1 MAENMRDLKRRMK
14 SIESTEHIT
23 NAMRLVSSAKYRRA
37 KSMYDK
43 KSEQLQDVS
52 ATIEDILAEDEEF
65 SEAHTPAVSGGGR
78 SGSMAGADR
87 MDRASE
93 GGKGKTL
100 AIILAS
106 DRGLCGG
113 FNTSLIKEGVS
124 VLENIPKQQVE
135 VFCIGSRGKD
145 FFEHAGYKV
154 VGEYIGAPE
163 KMTFGEIRQIT
174 EQMIQGYADGSIERI
189 LLVYTKYINS
199 LKQEPVVRQLLPA
212 ESRAAKNAETAGASS
227 PAVLGETASTAPGA
241 TESVLSAASG
251 LGVTEIEYLPSKEEV
266 IRYMVPKYFQLTLF
280 QAVMES
286 AVCEHA
292 ARRTAMENATDN
304 ARDILGNLSLTY
316 NRVRQA
322 AITNELIEIVSG
334 AELQE

>member
-1 MAENMRDLKRRMK
+1 MAENMRDPKRRMK

-65 SEAHTPAVSGGGR
+65 SEAHTPAVSGRNR
-78 SGSMAGADR
+78 SDR
-87 MDRASE
+87 MDQASD
-93 GGKGKTL
+93 GSKGKTL

-124 VLENIPKQQVE
+124 ALGNIPKQQVE

-145 FFEHAGYKV
+145 FFEHSGYKV
-154 VGEYIGAPE
+154 AGEYIGAPE
-163 KMTFGEIRQIT
+163 KMSFGEIRQIT
-174 EQMIQGYADGSIERI
+174 EPMIEGYADGSIERI

-212 ESRAAKNAETAGASS
+212 ESRAVKNGETAGGSS
-227 PAVLGETASTAPGA
+227 PAMLGVTATTASASG
-241 TESVLSAASG
+241 SAASG
-251 LGVTEIEYLPSKEEV
+251 LSVTEIEYLPSKEEV

>member
-65 SEAHTPAVSGGGR
+65 SEAHTPAVSGRNR
-78 SGSMAGADR
+78 SDR
-87 MDRASE
+87 MDQASD
-93 GGKGKTL
+93 GSKGKTL

-113 FNTSLIKEGVS
+113 FNASLIKEGVS
-124 VLENIPKQQVE
+124 ALENIPKQQVE

-145 FFEHAGYKV
+145 FFEHSGYKV
-154 VGEYIGAPE
+154 AGEYIGAPE
-163 KMTFGEIRQIT
+163 KMSFGEIRQIT
-174 EQMIQGYADGSIERI
+174 EPMIQGYADGSIERI

-212 ESRAAKNAETAGASS
+212 ESRAVKNGETAGGSS
-227 PAVLGETASTAPGA
+227 PAMLGVTATTASASG
-241 TESVLSAASG
+241 SAASG

>member
-65 SEAHTPAVSGGGR
+65 SEAHTPAVSGRNR
-78 SGSMAGADR
+78 SDR
-87 MDRASE
+87 MDQASD
-93 GGKGKTL
+93 GSKGKTL

-124 VLENIPKQQVE
+124 ALENIPKQQVE

-145 FFEHAGYKV
+145 FFKHAGYKV
-154 VGEYIGAPE
+154 AGEYIGAPE
-163 KMTFGEIRQIT
+163 KMTFSEIRQIT
-174 EQMIQGYADGSIERI
+174 EPMIQGYADGSIQRI

-212 ESRAAKNAETAGASS
+212 ESRAAKNAETAGGSS
-227 PAVLGETASTAPGA
+227 PEVLAVT
-241 TESVLSAASG
+241 ASG
-251 LGVTEIEYLPSKEEV
+251 LGV
-266 IRYMVPKYFQLTLF
+266 
-280 QAVMES
+280 
-286 AVCEHA
+286 
-292 ARRTAMENATDN
+292 DG
-304 ARDILGNLSLTY
+304 D
-316 NRVRQA
+316 
-322 AITNELIEIVSG
+322 
-334 AELQE
+334 

>member
-65 SEAHTPAVSGGGR
+65 SEAHTPAASGGNR
-78 SGSMAGADR
+78 SDR
-87 MDRASE
+87 MDQASDDS
-93 GGKGKTL
+93 KGKTL
-100 AIILAS
+100 AIILTS

-124 VLENIPKQQVE
+124 ALENIPKQQVE

-145 FFEHAGYKV
+145 FFEHSGYKV
-154 VGEYIGAPE
+154 AGEYIGAPE
-163 KMTFGEIRQIT
+163 KMTFSEIRQIT
-174 EQMIQGYADGSIERI
+174 EPMIEGYSDGSIERI

-212 ESRAAKNAETAGASS
+212 ESRAAKNTETAGGSS
-227 PAVLGETASTAPGA
+227 PAMLGATVSTAS
-241 TESVLSAASG
+241 ESAASG

>member
-65 SEAHTPAVSGGGR
+65 SEAHAPAASGGNC
-78 SGSMAGADR
+78 SDR
-87 MDRASE
+87 MDQATDGS
-93 GGKGKTL
+93 KGKTL

-124 VLENIPKQQVE
+124 ALENIPKQQVE

-145 FFEHAGYKV
+145 FFEHSGYKV

-163 KMTFGEIRQIT
+163 KMSFGEIRQIT
-174 EQMIQGYADGSIERI
+174 EPMIEGYADGSIERI

-212 ESRAAKNAETAGASS
+212 ESRETQKQQN
-227 PAVLGETASTAPGA
+227 PAVAEASGSGNL
-241 TESVLSAASG
+241 ESAASG
-251 LGVTEIEYLPSKEEV
+251 LGVTEIEYLPSKAEV

>member
-52 ATIEDILAEDEEF
+52 ATIEDILAEDKRFRKHIHLRHRAETVQT
-65 SEAHTPAVSGGGR
+65 AHQAQRADPGKLDPA
-78 SGSMAGADR
+78 
-87 MDRASE
+87 
-93 GGKGKTL
+93 GKGKTL

-124 VLENIPKQQVE
+124 ALENIPKQQVE

-145 FFEHAGYKV
+145 FFEHSGYKV
-154 VGEYIGAPE
+154 AGEYIGAPE
-163 KMTFGEIRQIT
+163 KMSFGEIRQIT
-174 EQMIQGYADGSIERI
+174 EPMIEGYADGSIERI

-212 ESRAAKNAETAGASS
+212 ESRAVENGETAGGSS
-227 PAVLGETASTAPGA
+227 PAMLGVTATTASASG
-241 TESVLSAASG
+241 SAASG

>member
-1 MAENMRDLKRRMK
+1 M
-14 SIESTEHIT
+14 
-23 NAMRLVSSAKYRRA
+23 SA
-37 KSMYDK
+37 
-43 KSEQLQDVS
+43 
-52 ATIEDILAEDEEF
+52 
-65 SEAHTPAVSGGGR
+65 
-78 SGSMAGADR
+78 
-87 MDRASE
+87 
-93 GGKGKTL
+93 
-100 AIILAS
+100 
-106 DRGLCGG
+106 
-113 FNTSLIKEGVS
+113 
-124 VLENIPKQQVE
+124 LENIPKQQVE

-145 FFEHAGYKV
+145 FFEHSGYKV
-154 VGEYIGAPE
+154 AGEYIGAPE
-163 KMTFGEIRQIT
+163 KMSFGEIRQIT
-174 EQMIQGYADGSIERI
+174 EPMIEGYADGSIERI

-212 ESRAAKNAETAGASS
+212 ESRAVKNGETAGGSS
-227 PAVLGETASTAPGA
+227 PAMLGVTATTASASG
-241 TESVLSAASG
+241 SAASG

>member
-65 SEAHTPAVSGGGR
+65 SEAHTPAASGGNCADSASGTAGR
-78 SGSMAGADR
+78 PGEADP
-87 MDRASE
+87 A
-93 GGKGKTL
+93 GKGKTL

-124 VLENIPKQQVE
+124 ALENIPKQQVE
-135 VFCIGSRGKD
+135 VFCIGSRGRD
-145 FFEHAGYKV
+145 FFEHSGYKV
-154 VGEYIGAPE
+154 AGEYIGAPE
-163 KMTFGEIRQIT
+163 KMSFGEIRQIT
-174 EQMIQGYADGSIERI
+174 EPMIEGYADGSIERI

-212 ESRAAKNAETAGASS
+212 ESRAVKNGETAGGSS
-227 PAVLGETASTAPGA
+227 PAMLGVTATTASASG
-241 TESVLSAASG
+241 SAASG

>member
-65 SEAHTPAVSGGGR
+65 SEAHTPAASDRNR
-78 SGSMAGADR
+78 SDR
-87 MDRASE
+87 MDQASD
-93 GGKGKTL
+93 GSKGKTL

-124 VLENIPKQQVE
+124 ALENIPKQQVE

-145 FFEHAGYKV
+145 FFEHSGYKV
-154 VGEYIGAPE
+154 AGEYIGAPE
-163 KMTFGEIRQIT
+163 KMSFGEIRQIT
-174 EQMIQGYADGSIERI
+174 EPMIEGYADGSIERI

-212 ESRAAKNAETAGASS
+212 ESRAVKNGETAGGSS
-227 PAVLGETASTAPGA
+227 PAMLGVTATTASASG
-241 TESVLSAASG
+241 SAASG